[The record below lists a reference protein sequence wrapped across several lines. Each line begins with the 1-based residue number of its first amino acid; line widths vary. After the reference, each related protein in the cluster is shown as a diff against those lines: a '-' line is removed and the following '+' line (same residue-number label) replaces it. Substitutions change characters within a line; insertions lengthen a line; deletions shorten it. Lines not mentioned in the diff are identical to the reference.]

1 MDKLDLKDRKILYQ
15 LDLDSRQSL
24 TQIGKKVG
32 LKKDV
37 VSYRVKKLEESGIIQ
52 NYFTVIDSYK
62 LGYNVFRIYFK
73 YQNATPDIK
82 NKIIEY
88 LANYKHTWVVA
99 SMLGKYDLV
108 SVLWIKDINDFYQ
121 YWETVLGKFGDYFS
135 EKNFSIYVKSFA
147 YKKSYLLPKEYNT
160 TDRLNYEVT
169 GGNKIVDIDEL
180 DYEILNELAV
190 NARIPLIELF
200 KKLDCSFQTVTYRM
214 KKLEKSGII
223 QAYRLGI
230 DLSMLGMQHY
240 KANIHLKEQSKR
252 KDLIDY
258 ISLNPNLTFIGMS
271 AGFADLELEF
281 DLENSLKLNEILDDL
296 DIKFAG
302 IIQSH
307 DYQIASKFH
316 KVRCIPEY

>member
-1 MDKLDLKDRKILYQ
+1 MVKLDLKDRKILYQ
-15 LDLDSRQSL
+15 LDVDSRQSL

-37 VSYRVKKLEESGIIQ
+37 VSYRVKKLEEEGIIK

-73 YQNATPDIK
+73 FQNATPEIK
-82 NKIIEY
+82 NNVIEH
-88 LANYKHTWVVA
+88 LANYKNTWVVA

-108 SVLWIKDINDFYQ
+108 SVLWIKDINDFYH
-121 YWETVLGKFGDYFS
+121 YWETVIGKFGDYFS

-147 YKKSYLLPKEYNT
+147 YKKSYLLPGEYNEK
-160 TDRLNYEVT
+160 DRLNYEVT
-169 GGNKIVDIDEL
+169 GGSKLVDIDEL
-180 DYEILNELAV
+180 DYQILNILAV
-190 NARIPLIELF
+190 NARIPLVEII
-200 KKLDCSFQTVTYRM
+200 KKLDCSSQTITYRI
-214 KKLEKSGII
+214 KKLEDTGII

-230 DLSMLGMQHY
+230 DLSMIGMQHY

-252 KDLIDY
+252 NELIKY
-258 ISLNPNLTFIGMS
+258 ITLNPNLTFIGMS
-271 AGFADLELEF
+271 AGFADIELEF

-296 DIKFAG
+296 DIKFPG
-302 IIQSH
+302 VIQNH

-316 KVRCIPEY
+316 KVRCLPEY